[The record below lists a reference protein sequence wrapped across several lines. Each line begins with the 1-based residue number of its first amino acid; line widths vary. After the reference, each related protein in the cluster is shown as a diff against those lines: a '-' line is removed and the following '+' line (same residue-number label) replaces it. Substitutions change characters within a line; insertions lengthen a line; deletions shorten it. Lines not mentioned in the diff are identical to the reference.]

1 MMENFVVSAR
11 KYRPN
16 TFESVVG
23 QQSITNTLKNA
34 IKNNLLAQA
43 FLFCGPRGVGKTT
56 CARILAKTINCLNP
70 LPNAEACNECESCK
84 SFNNGTSFNIYELD
98 AASNNS
104 VDEMRNLVDQVRIP
118 PFSGK
123 YKVYIFD
130 EVHMLSQSAFN
141 AFLKTLEEPPSYVKY
156 ILATTEKHK
165 ILPTI
170 LSRCQ
175 VFDFRRIRIDD
186 IVKHLAYVASQE
198 NIEVDTDAL
207 HIIAN
212 KADGALRDAL
222 SIFDQLVSFEGN
234 RLTYQTVIDNLNV
247 LDYEYYFK
255 IADFSLNQDVA
266 GCINLFNKII
276 EKGFD
281 GQHFINGLSN
291 HFRNLLVSQDNATL
305 SLLEIGDN
313 LKEKYIV
320 QAKQYNLDQ
329 LLYSLEICSN
339 CDLNYRNSNNKQL
352 LVEITL
358 LQLCSYNKKKNNIL
372 TENSDITTTEKKN
385 QPEKTVVKPIATAQK
400 PKDEPIFVERPI
412 TKGVDKTISN
422 YKINDSENSKLEETK
437 NHDYNYQE
445 NEINIDINIEKNEF
459 LKIWGKC
466 LMIINEKSTSL
477 YVTLKKNL
485 PKLENN
491 NLILTVEN
499 KLQENQ
505 IKEIRHEI
513 LNYLKNE
520 TNISFR
526 ITTLVQVKEK
536 NEQTVV
542 YGGPEKFKILQQK
555 NPELQNFVKT
565 LNMEIEF

>member
-1 MMENFVVSAR
+1 MENFVVSAR
-11 KYRPN
+11 KYRPS

-175 VFDFRRIRIDD
+175 VFDFRRIRIED
-186 IVKHLAYVASQE
+186 IVNHLAYVASQE
-198 NIEVDTDAL
+198 NIEADIDAL

-234 RLTYQTVIDNLNV
+234 KLTYQTVIDNLNV
-247 LDYEYYFK
+247 LDYDYYFK
-255 IADFSLNQDVA
+255 IADYSLNGDIA
-266 GCINLFNKII
+266 NCLTLFNQII

-281 GQHFINGLSN
+281 GQHFITGLSN
-291 HFRNLLVSQDNATL
+291 HYRSLLVCQDKATVA
-305 SLLEIGDN
+305 LLEIGDN

-320 QAKQYNLDQ
+320 QSKQYNSDQ

-339 CDLNYRNSNNKQL
+339 TDLNYRNSNNKQL
-352 LVEITL
+352 LVEIML
-358 LQLCSYNKKKNNIL
+358 VQLCSYNKKKNYNI
-372 TENSDITTTEKKN
+372 TGSEEKEIIEKKN
-385 QPEKTVVKPIATAQK
+385 QTEIAVEKDNSIKNK
-400 PKDEPIFVERPI
+400 SKEEPIYVNNP
-412 TKGVDKTISN
+412 TLKGIGKSIVN
-422 YKINDSENSKLEETK
+422 YKIKDTIRSVVEESEHSDEN
-437 NHDYNYQE
+437 NVE
-445 NEINIDINIEKNEF
+445 NEIDENIKLNESEF
-459 LKIWGKC
+459 LNYWNEC
-466 LMIINEKSTSL
+466 LLLINEKSTSL
-477 YVTLKKNL
+477 YVTLSKNQ
-485 PKLENN
+485 PVLENN
-491 NLILTVEN
+491 NIILTIEN
-499 KLQENQ
+499 KLQEGQ
-505 IKEIRHEI
+505 IKEIR
-513 LNYLKNE
+513 NYIVNFLKSKMNVP
-520 TNISFR
+520 FR
-526 ITTLVQVKEK
+526 ITTNIEVKE
-536 NEQTVV
+536 NSDQPLI
-542 YGGPEKFKILQQK
+542 YGGNEKFKVLLQK
-555 NPELQNFVKT
+555 NPSLKNFVKT
-565 LNMEIEF
+565 LNLDVEF

>member
-1 MMENFVVSAR
+1 MENFVVSAR
-11 KYRPN
+11 KYRPS

-141 AFLKTLEEPPSYVKY
+141 AFLKTLEEPPPYVKY

-175 VFDFRRIRIDD
+175 VFDFRRIRIED
-186 IVKHLAYVASQE
+186 IVNHLAYVASQE
-198 NIEVDTDAL
+198 NIEADIDAL

-234 RLTYQTVIDNLNV
+234 KLTYQTVIDNLNV
-247 LDYEYYFK
+247 LDYDYYFK
-255 IADFSLNQDVA
+255 IADYSLNGDIA
-266 GCINLFNKII
+266 NSLTLFNQII

-281 GQHFINGLSN
+281 GQHFITGLSN
-291 HFRNLLVSQDNATL
+291 HYRSLLVCQDKATVA
-305 SLLEIGDN
+305 LLEIGDN
-313 LKEKYIV
+313 LKEKYII
-320 QAKQYNLDQ
+320 QSKQYNSDQ

-339 CDLNYRNSNNKQL
+339 TDLNYRNSNNKQL
-352 LVEITL
+352 LVEIML
-358 LQLCSYNKKKNNIL
+358 VQLCSYNKKKNYNIA
-372 TENSDITTTEKKN
+372 ENEEKQSTEKKN
-385 QPEKTVVKPIATAQK
+385 QVEIAVEKENSIKQK
-400 PKDEPIFVERPI
+400 SKEEPIYINNP
-412 TKGVDKTISN
+412 TLKGIDKSIVN
-422 YKINDSENSKLEETK
+422 YKIKDTIRSVVEESEHSEENTV
-437 NHDYNYQE
+437 D
-445 NEINIDINIEKNEF
+445 NEIDENIKLNESEF
-459 LKIWGKC
+459 LNYWNEC
-466 LMIINEKSTSL
+466 LLLINEKSTSL
-477 YVTLKKNL
+477 YVTLSKNQ
-485 PKLENN
+485 PVLENN
-491 NLILTVEN
+491 NIILTIEN

-505 IKEIRHEI
+505 IKEIRNDI
-513 LNYLKNE
+513 VNFLKSKMNVP
-520 TNISFR
+520 FR
-526 ITTLVQVKEK
+526 ITTIIEVKE
-536 NEQTVV
+536 NSDQPLI
-542 YGGPEKFKILQQK
+542 YGGSEKFKILLQK
-555 NPELQNFVKT
+555 NPSLKNFVKT
-565 LNMEIEF
+565 LSLDVEF

>member
-1 MMENFVVSAR
+1 MENFVVSAR
-11 KYRPN
+11 KYRPS
-16 TFESVVG
+16 TFEFVVG

-56 CARILAKTINCLNP
+56 CARILAKTINCLSP
-70 LPNAEACNECESCK
+70 LPNAEACNECESCR
-84 SFNNGTSFNIYELD
+84 SFNSGTSFNIYELD
-98 AASNNS
+98 SASNNS
-104 VDEMRNLVDQVRIP
+104 VDEMRNLVEQVRIP

-141 AFLKTLEEPPSYVKY
+141 AFLKTLEEPPPYVKY

-186 IVKHLAYVASQE
+186 IVHHLAYVASQE

-222 SIFDQLVSFEGN
+222 SIFDQLVSFEGK
-234 RLTYQTVIDNLNV
+234 RLTYQTVIENLNV

-255 IADFSLNQDVA
+255 ISDFLLNDDVA
-266 GCINLFNKII
+266 GCITLFNQII

-281 GQHFINGLSN
+281 GQHFITGLSN
-291 HFRNLLVSQDNATL
+291 HFRSLLVSQDNATL
-305 SLLEIGDN
+305 ALLEIGEN
-313 LKEKYIV
+313 LKGKYLV
-320 QAKQYNLDQ
+320 QSKLFNPDQ
-329 LLYSLEICSN
+329 ILYSLEICSN

-352 LVEITL
+352 LVEIML
-358 LQLCSYNKKKNNIL
+358 LQLCSNKKKNINIAESK
-372 TENSDITTTEKKN
+372 ENVIVEKKN
-385 QPEKTVVKPIATAQK
+385 ITEEIATKEHFQNK
-400 PKDEPIFVERPI
+400 KTKDEPIFVEHPVI
-412 TKGVDKTISN
+412 KGVDKS
-422 YKINDSENSKLEETK
+422 LV
-437 NHDYNYQE
+437 NYQIKDFSSSKVE
-445 NEINIDINIEKNEF
+445 EMYQESDIKSEIDINQEININNEDF
-459 LKIWGKC
+459 LKFWKEC
-466 LMIINEKSTSL
+466 LLLISEKSTSL
-477 YVTLKKNL
+477 YVTLEKN
-485 PKLENN
+485 PPEIKNN
-491 NLILTVEN
+491 NLILTLEN

-505 IKEIRHEI
+505 IKELRYEI
-513 LNYLKNE
+513 LTFLKSKL
-520 TNISFR
+520 NIAFR
-526 ITTLVQVKEK
+526 ITTSVQLKESS
-536 NEQTVV
+536 EQTFA
-542 YGGPEKFKILQQK
+542 YGGPEKYKVLQKK

-565 LNMEIEF
+565 FNLEIEF